1 MPHSLLRQTTTAVIR
16 DFDKT
21 RIPGYMETPIFGHLG
36 VDGDRF
42 WREVDGRPAFYRE
55 RGLEI
60 VSRDSLYLSHMPPY
74 VRHGL
79 FRGLNSA
86 LQRELGAALVFHP
99 GPPGS
104 SHRSGTARKLVP
116 DRWEEPGGPGWN
128 TSAAPSSRCS
138 GLLSPRNSP
147 CRT

>member
-21 RIPGYMETPIFGHLG
+21 RIPGYMETPIFGHLD

-60 VSRDSLYLSHMPPY
+60 VSRDSLYLSHMPTLRAARAVPRTQRRAGAR
-74 VRHGL
+74 VRRRARVPSG
-79 FRGLNSA
+79 A
-86 LQRELGAALVFHP
+86 LGFFPLLGDELARRAEYADVEI
-99 GPPGS
+99 GPEHYIVG
-104 SHRSGTARKLVP
+104 
-116 DRWEEPGGPGWN
+116 
-128 TSAAPSSRCS
+128 S
-138 GLLSPRNSP
+138 GLREVILGRATTPQVHGV
-147 CRT
+147 